1 MKKFLRYYLVV
12 LMALFCGTV
21 IAQEVTLDFTTN
33 DSWNLPVG
41 SANKATASASFS
53 NGSYS
58 ITLAAADG
66 YYFNSDGYLMLGK
79 AGSTLTFPA
88 FSFDVEK
95 IVITGRDAA
104 SGSTKQNI
112 YVGDVAVSTET
123 TGAKTANTYEI
134 ASDYQAA
141 GNIYVLKVTS
151 AHNTQITKIE
161 IYKKGGG
168 STVTVTAPTISGTTP
183 FTEST
188 EVTISGTPD
197 GGKTYYT
204 TDGSDPTSSS
214 TQYTAPFTLTETTT
228 VKAIS
233 YDKDNNASS
242 ITSKTFT
249 KEEENMANNIA
260 EFIAIESGKNATLKL
275 NNAVVLYAGTNDII
289 VKDATAGTDFYQ
301 TGLALNAGQVLNGT
315 IKGVR
320 ADYNGLKEF
329 KKTDATNL
337 DNVTITD
344 GTVTPKTSTV
354 AAVATAEDLTE
365 LYKLEKVEVVAN
377 GSNYDIVDGESTIRL
392 YDQFKLNFTKSPGKF
407 NIEGVVGNYK
417 GAKQFWPTKAPEA
430 VGEVT
435 IEKASDIDDFINQDK
450 GKPYEL
456 ILENAQVVYAW
467 TSSNGNVQAFV
478 RDGTGALCFD
488 FRNDF
493 KTAGANFTTD
503 KMLNGSIIMSNTL
516 YNGLPQA
523 SAIAETNTDKLTFTD
538 GSAAEPKK
546 ISSADVS
553 KKLNDLVLLENVT
566 ITKKEDGK
574 YYIDDVQLYNQFKL
588 EAFNDL
594 STFEGEGKNVK
605 GIAIVYKKNAETDAI
620 YEIYPIEITS
630 EGGGGGGETPG
641 ESSIIKFAAGD
652 SYGDGQVYTSGEFK
666 LTQVDTDAKTAI
678 DANDSYFGTA
688 EEYQKFEGRLKSG
701 GKSSSKNAMTLT
713 IPSDGTLKVYV
724 RTGSNSATDRT
735 LVLTQNDTELYNK
748 VVQEE
753 DAVKV
758 TIGENEKN
766 VYPIISVAVK
776 AGEVSVG
783 YPIGSLNFYAFE
795 FVAGTTG
802 IQNVIK
808 PAIENGIRYN
818 LAGQRVDENY
828 KGVVIMNGK
837 KYVVK

>member
-183 FTEST
+183 FTGST
-188 EVTISGTPD
+188 EVSITGTPE

-214 TQYTAPFTLTETTT
+214 TLYSAPFTINESTT

-233 YDKDNNASS
+233 YDKDGNASS
-242 ITSKTFT
+242 VTAKTFT
-249 KEEENMANNIA
+249 KETYTEAANIA
-260 EFIAIESGKNATLKL
+260 AFNALE
-275 NNAVVLYAGTNDII
+275 AGTKNVKLTLTNAQVLGAGNNNYAI
-289 VKDATAGTDFYQ
+289 KDASGSTLIYQ
-301 TGLALNAGQVLNGT
+301 SGLSYTKGQILNGT
-315 IKGVR
+315 IVCER
-320 ADYNGLKEF
+320 ADYNGFTEIKSI
-329 KKTDATNL
+329 TDNTLTA
-337 DNVTITD
+337 TD
-344 GTVTPKTSTV
+344 GTLTPKTATPEEV
-354 AAVATAEDLTE
+354 IAAGYFADS
-365 LYKLEKVEVVAN
+365 YKMEKVECKADN
-377 GSNYDIVDGESTIRL
+377 GRYYITVGENKIQVYDNFKYNYSITADGTYNL
-392 YDQFKLNFTKSPGKF
+392 T
-407 NIEGVVGNYK
+407 GVL
-417 GAKQFWPTKAPEA
+417 GAFSGVPYQFWLTEAPEA
-430 VGEVT
+430 AGEVT
-435 IEKASDIDDFINQDK
+435 IGAASDIDDFKSQDQGKLIN
-450 GKPYEL
+450 L
-456 ILENAQVVYAW
+456 NLANAQVVYAW
-467 TSSNGNVQAFV
+467 TSSNGNIQAFI
-478 RDGTGALCFD
+478 RDDTGAICMD
-488 FRNDF
+488 FRNNNEPG
-493 KTAGANFTTD
+493 KSFTTD
-503 KMLNGSIIMSNTL
+503 KIVNGSIIMNNTV

-523 SAIAETNTDKLTFTD
+523 SATAETNTEKLTFSD
-538 GSAAEPKK
+538 GSAADPVK

-553 KKLNDLVLLENVT
+553 RKINDLVLLENVT
-566 ITKKEDGK
+566 ITEKDGK
-574 YYIDDVQLYNQFKL
+574 YYVDDVQLYNQFKL
-588 EAFNDL
+588 EAFNDF
-594 STFEGEGKNVK
+594 SSFVGEGKNVK
-605 GIAIVYKKNAETDAI
+605 GIAVIYQPKTGDPI
-620 YEIYPIEITS
+620 YEIYTIDITS
-630 EGGGGGGETPG
+630 QGGGGETTG
-641 ESSIIKFAAGD
+641 TTIYSWSADSEGTITENGGKAVATDGQSVGFSNKGYTTIRVSTKKANVDTENIEITLDNALEKGDVITVTGYKNKNEDGKLVSLFIKFEKGEPYFNDEETWVNICDENGTDFDNDGNTPNTNTYTVAEDAAG
-652 SYGDGQVYTSGEFK
+652 SKTIKLSRSKANTNLFITSFVI
-666 LTQVDTDAKTAI
+666 T
-678 DANDSYFGTA
+678 
-688 EEYQKFEGRLKSG
+688 RG
-701 GKSSSKNAMTLT
+701 GS
-713 IPSDGTLKVYV
+713 
-724 RTGSNSATDRT
+724 
-735 LVLTQNDTELYNK
+735 
-748 VVQEE
+748 
-753 DAVKV
+753 
-758 TIGENEKN
+758 
-766 VYPIISVAVK
+766 
-776 AGEVSVG
+776 
-783 YPIGSLNFYAFE
+783 
-795 FVAGTTG
+795 TG
-802 IQNVIK
+802 IENTVVKPVIN
-808 PAIENGIRYN
+808 NGIRYN